1 MSAPSRPPHR
11 SAHGPRSVADR
22 APGAAAPPSL
32 VTARAQD
39 ALERARHRTWVGR
52 GALKLLA
59 AVEAFG
65 LATELPWK
73 HAIDIGASTGGFTE
87 VLLHFGAARVTAVDV
102 GYDQMVDALRNDR
115 RVELLER
122 VNFKTVSL
130 TVAPGPYDFFV
141 SDVSFMAART
151 LLKPLRKRIRPGTR
165 GVMLV
170 KPQFELPDALLPPGG
185 VVESRNLR
193 KFAFNRFKRKAVEL
207 GFRIIQRIDCPIAGG
222 EGNVEFLV
230 LLEFVGIPEAG
241 ATADTE
247 VESDAE
253 DRTTATAEQAAAL
266 PTGPTSRTQR
276 PERATA
282 AAANAAPVAP
292 ATSGEA
298 TRPAP
303 AKPAT
308 RWTGPPKPNPKKRR
322 RV

>member
-1 MSAPSRPPHR
+1 M
-11 SAHGPRSVADR
+11 
-22 APGAAAPPSL
+22 
-32 VTARAQD
+32 TARAQD

-230 LLEFVGIPEAG
+230 LLEFVGMPEAG
-241 ATADTE
+241 ANTEADI
-247 VESDAE
+247 ESDGGDPTGVDLE
-253 DRTTATAEQAAAL
+253 PAAAL
-266 PTGPTSRTQR
+266 PVPAAARTDR
-276 PERATA
+276 GEGRSAP
-282 AAANAAPVAP
+282 AANARPAAGSSAAAP
-292 ATSGEA
+292 ASTGD

-303 AKPAT
+303 TKPAT

-322 RV
+322 RA